1 MASATDM
8 SVDSAQETKLSP
20 EEAMKAYLSDQLEF
34 ATAMGVFNTKFKW
47 AYVDPIQLRAISDDI
62 RADMLALVAALS
74 SPAAPYDVVGF
85 IAKLDIDDSDETELL
100 RDLVCVPGFDLVAC
114 AKPNRPW
121 MVFDLVKQASWQRGP
136 VPHQLPSPPH
146 TTLSG
151 FAIIANKFNQFVV
164 IEEDAFDP
172 STNAV
177 NKRLGL
183 VGGRKKPGQG
193 AHFLGEPGG
202 EIELETGLKGA
213 KYISTLQQKVTV
225 NDDMYGGDTIVNI
238 DLYRVDT
245 EDVPLVASGARQN
258 AVPKWLSTR
267 EFHDFL
273 AQKESLG
280 LADTAVAQAMPAH
293 IGVTLAHRYE
303 HSVNSKGNPRWTM
316 QL

>member
-1 MASATDM
+1 M

-34 ATAMGVFNTKFKW
+34 ATAMGVFSTKFKW
-47 AYVDPIQLRAISDDI
+47 AYVNPEKLRAVSEDV
-62 RADMLALVAALS
+62 RADLLGLVAALS

-85 IAKLDIDDSDETELL
+85 IAKLDIDDSDEAEIL
-100 RDLVCVPGFDLVAC
+100 RDLVCIPGFDLVAC

-136 VPHQLPSPPH
+136 VSYQLPSPPH
-146 TTLSG
+146 TTLSA
-151 FAIIANKFNQFVV
+151 FAVIVNEYHQFVV
-164 IEEDAFDP
+164 VEEDAFDP
-172 STNAV
+172 SSNTIK
-177 NKRLGL
+177 KRFGL

-213 KYISTLQQKVTV
+213 KYVATLQQKMTI

-238 DLYRVDT
+238 DLYRVET
-245 EDVPLVASGARQN
+245 EAVPLVASGARQN
-258 AVPKWLSTR
+258 AVPKWVGTR
-267 EFHDFL
+267 EFSDFL
-273 AQKESLG
+273 SDKESPE
-280 LADTAVAQAMPAH
+280 LAEKVLRHAIPSYGDSVVRH
-293 IGVTLAHRYE
+293 HYE
-303 HSVNSKGNPRWTM
+303 HSVNSKGKPRWTM